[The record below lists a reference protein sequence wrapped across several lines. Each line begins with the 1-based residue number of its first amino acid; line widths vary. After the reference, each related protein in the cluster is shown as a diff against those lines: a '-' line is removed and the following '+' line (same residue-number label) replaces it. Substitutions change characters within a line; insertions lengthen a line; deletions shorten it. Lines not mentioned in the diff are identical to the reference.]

1 MVNVRGE
8 ESDSGNDHGSVKAN
22 GVAHG
27 VGGDLD
33 LAADNNGAALSE
45 KICKDAVSNG
55 TAEEVSETAMVN
67 VVSRDDELKCADG
80 QNDTGS
86 VQNGVVENDDKS
98 ANAVAEELVTD
109 HDEYVVVGDSDVQNG
124 DDVNANA
131 NGVEEC
137 EMLDGAEGS
146 GDENGVVVSAVEGD
160 ADVNHS
166 DREFECV
173 DVHNDVAVETVE
185 EEVTATTDQNVGN
198 GNDVQ
203 VRND

>member
-1 MVNVRGE
+1 MCRVDLFWRVFAVLNFDFDVNVAGITMTEEQVVNVRGE
-8 ESDSGNDHGSVKAN
+8 VSDSVTDHRSVKAN

-45 KICKDAVSNG
+45 KICKDAVSNC

-146 GDENGVVVSAVEGD
+146 GDENGVVVSAVEG
-160 ADVNHS
+160 
-166 DREFECV
+166 EL
-173 DVHNDVAVETVE
+173 T
-185 EEVTATTDQNVGN
+185 
-198 GNDVQ
+198 
-203 VRND
+203 

>member
-8 ESDSGNDHGSVKAN
+8 VSDSVTDHRSVKAN

-124 DDVNANA
+124 DDVTA

-137 EMLDGAEGS
+137 EMLDGAEAS
-146 GDENGVVVSAVEGD
+146 GDENGVVVEGEE
-160 ADVNHS
+160 DVCQS

-173 DVHNDVAVETVE
+173 DVHDD
-185 EEVTATTDQNVGN
+185 VTATTDENGGN